1 MGISEQGDQ
10 ICLSG
15 DVPNFDFWKS
25 KFPITSHGIFLKD
38 IEQRLKDM
46 TAADDEFKVTLCLFL
61 LGTILCPSAID
72 YVQTGYLIPLGDF
85 RSIGTKNWSS
95 WCFAA
100 LSEGIEKFQKNRERF
115 KTCSISGCVLF
126 LELFYLHS
134 LQWDPLMVD
143 KSVIP
148 VVCWTN
154 VKVRKCVTL
163 LHTRGGLGTNL
174 MSVDDVFEQP
184 PLAERQYHT
193 AAHGETNHTNQ
204 QPASVNTAHIKGMH
218 DVLQVV
224 KDIQA
229 TLKTELSDIRTK
241 VDFLYAKYSSAENR
255 SSEDLHNTNIH
266 QKSQHESP
274 PNPSPNSPPPPPS
287 RPLIRP
293 TKQNPV
299 VEVSSH
305 HTQTL
310 PQPQQNIPKSTPSSM
325 NAPDSYMEDQRIDD
339 LYHVPAVLTVP
350 SLVDEDTLND
360 DNRELQSLSSNKR
373 RTIQTRSTS
382 KRNPSRYQISPYIA
396 VPVHASTKYL
406 YGPFRIGIQLN
417 IFDEQLITYI
427 FDKKLPSS
435 EVIVD
440 IGNLRV
446 TWQSFRTLEPTKFLD
461 SEYIVFTCAVG
472 EEYTLCKSVS
482 KLRESYMSD
491 LRKCQKIYIPINDLH
506 NHWYLVAFDLINR
519 DCQIWDSKPPRR
531 KADLTRLNQ
540 VRKLMQ
546 SLDIVLAD
554 DIAVAFPTSF
564 SFTDCS
570 ISYAEASIQPNGYD
584 CGLFVCMFMDDNCPT
599 PVQMKSFQ
607 SECQRLFWARLLAL
621 FPGNTNLLTL
631 KKNSQQHYQN
641 LVTNNEVV
649 PRPNINLPPLKKL
662 KGKAAV
668 LME

>member
-1 MGISEQGDQ
+1 
-10 ICLSG
+10 
-15 DVPNFDFWKS
+15 
-25 KFPITSHGIFLKD
+25 
-38 IEQRLKDM
+38 
-46 TAADDEFKVTLCLFL
+46 
-61 LGTILCPSAID
+61 
-72 YVQTGYLIPLGDF
+72 
-85 RSIGTKNWSS
+85 
-95 WCFAA
+95 
-100 LSEGIEKFQKNRERF
+100 
-115 KTCSISGCVLF
+115 
-126 LELFYLHS
+126 
-134 LQWDPLMVD
+134 
-143 KSVIP
+143 
-148 VVCWTN
+148 
-154 VKVRKCVTL
+154 
-163 LHTRGGLGTNL
+163 

-184 PLAERQYHT
+184 PPAERQYHI
-193 AAHGETNHTNQ
+193 AAHGETSHANQ
-204 QPASVNTAHIKGMH
+204 QPASVNTVHIKGMH

-241 VDFLYAKYSSAENR
+241 VDFLYAKYSSAEDKNL
-255 SSEDLHNTNIH
+255 EDLHNTNIH

-287 RPLIRP
+287 RPPIRP

-325 NAPDSYMEDQRIDD
+325 NAPDSYMEEQRIDD
-339 LYHVPAVLTVP
+339 LYHVPAVLIVP
-350 SLVDEDTLND
+350 SLVD
-360 DNRELQSLSSNKR
+360 
-373 RTIQTRSTS
+373 
-382 KRNPSRYQISPYIA
+382 
-396 VPVHASTKYL
+396 
-406 YGPFRIGIQLN
+406 
-417 IFDEQLITYI
+417 
-427 FDKKLPSS
+427 
-435 EVIVD
+435 
-440 IGNLRV
+440 
-446 TWQSFRTLEPTKFLD
+446 
-461 SEYIVFTCAVG
+461 EYIVFTCAVG
-472 EEYTLCKSVS
+472 EEYTLRKSVS
-482 KLRESYMSD
+482 KLRESDMSD

-506 NHWYLVAFDLINR
+506 NHWYLVVFDLINR

-599 PVQMKSFQ
+599 PVQMKS
-607 SECQRLFWARLLAL
+607 ARFLAL

-641 LVTNNEVV
+641 LVANKEVV
-649 PRPNINLPPLKKL
+649 PRPNIKPPPLKKL
-662 KGKAAV
+662 KGKAAD
-668 LME
+668 LMESSL

>member
-1 MGISEQGDQ
+1 MGISNQGDH

-25 KFPITSHGIFLKD
+25 KFPITSHGIFPKD

-61 LGTILCPSAID
+61 LGTILCPLAID
-72 YVQTGYLIPLGDF
+72 YVQTRYLIPLGDV

-134 LQWDPLMVD
+134 LQWDPSMVD

-154 VKVRKCVTL
+154 VKVRKCVTR
-163 LHTRGGLGTNL
+163 LHTRGD
-174 MSVDDVFEQP
+174 SVDDVFEQP
-184 PLAERQYHT
+184 PPAEREYHT
-193 AAHGETNHTNQ
+193 TAHGETSHANQ
-204 QPASVNTAHIKGMH
+204 QPGSVNNAHIKGMH

-241 VDFLYAKYSSAENR
+241 
-255 SSEDLHNTNIH
+255 NI
-266 QKSQHESP
+266 S
-274 PNPSPNSPPPPPS
+274 
-287 RPLIRP
+287 
-293 TKQNPV
+293 
-299 VEVSSH
+299 
-305 HTQTL
+305 
-310 PQPQQNIPKSTPSSM
+310 KSTPSSM
-325 NAPDSYMEDQRIDD
+325 NAPDSHMEDQRIDD

-350 SLVDEDTLND
+350 LLIDEDTLND
-360 DNRELQSLSSNKR
+360 DNRELESISSNKR

-382 KRNPSRYQISPYIA
+382 KRKPSRYQISLYIA
-396 VPVHASTKYL
+396 GHVHASRKYR

-417 IFDEQLITYI
+417 IYDEQLITYI

-446 TWQSFRTLEPTKFLD
+446 TRKSFRTLEPTKFLD
-461 SEYIVFTCAVG
+461 SEIINLIPEYKTSMFKSKSSQLSWFLPTTYAYIVFTCAVG
-472 EEYTLCKSVS
+472 QEYTLRKSVS

-491 LRKCQKIYIPINDLH
+491 LRRCQKVYIPINDLR
-506 NHWYLVAFDLINR
+506 NHWYIVVFDLINR
-519 DCQIWDSKPPRR
+519 DCQVWDSKPPRR
-531 KADLTRLNQ
+531 KEDLTRLNQ
-540 VRKLMQ
+540 VRKL

-554 DIAVAFPTSF
+554 DIAVVFPTSF

-584 CGLFVCMFMDDNCPT
+584 CDLFVCMFMDDNCPT

-607 SECQRLFWARLLAL
+607 SECQRLFWARFLTL

-631 KKNSQQHYQN
+631 KKNSQEHY
-641 LVTNNEVV
+641 
-649 PRPNINLPPLKKL
+649 
-662 KGKAAV
+662 
-668 LME
+668 

>member
-1 MGISEQGDQ
+1 MGISDQGDQ

-61 LGTILCPSAID
+61 LATILCPSAID
-72 YVQTGYLIPLGDF
+72 YVQTGYLIPLGDV

-134 LQWDPLMVD
+134 LQWDPPMVD

-154 VKVRKCVTL
+154 VKVRKCVTR
-163 LHTRGGLGTNL
+163 LHTRGGLGTNQ

-184 PLAERQYHT
+184 PPAERQYHT
-193 AAHGETNHTNQ
+193 AAHGETSHANQ

-241 VDFLYAKYSSAENR
+241 VDFLYAKYNSAEDKNP
-255 SSEDLHNTNIH
+255 EDLHNTNIH

-287 RPLIRP
+287 RPPIRP

-299 VEVSSH
+299 V
-305 HTQTL
+305 
-310 PQPQQNIPKSTPSSM
+310 
-325 NAPDSYMEDQRIDD
+325 
-339 LYHVPAVLTVP
+339 
-350 SLVDEDTLND
+350 EDTLND
-360 DNRELQSLSSNKR
+360 DNRELQLLSSNKR

-396 VPVHASTKYL
+396 VPVHVSTKYR

-446 TWQSFRTLEPTKFLD
+446 TRQSFRTLEPTKFLD

-472 EEYTLCKSVS
+472 EEYTLRKSVS

-506 NHWYLVAFDLINR
+506 NHWYLVVFDLINR

-531 KADLTRLNQ
+531 KADLTRLSQ
-540 VRKLMQ
+540 VRKL

-599 PVQMKSFQ
+599 PVLMKSFQ
-607 SECQRLFWARLLAL
+607 SECQRLFWARFLAL

-641 LVTNNEVV
+641 LVANKEVV
-649 PRPNINLPPLKKL
+649 PRPNIKPPPLKKL
-662 KGKAAV
+662 KGKATD
-668 LME
+668 LMESSL